1 LQRTTT
7 SEATEIIVTDPGC
20 VPERKGPIRDQRHLA
35 TFLRELMAARPQ
47 SHLIVA
53 RIAGAELY
61 VDDGTQGKCSTAAR
75 PRRPRLKSFYS
86 AGCRFKSCR
95 DRQGPNGK
103 TYK

>member
-1 LQRTTT
+1 MQRTTT
-7 SEATEIIVTDPGC
+7 SEATEVIVTDPGC
-20 VPERKGPIRDQRHLA
+20 VPERKGPIRDQRHPA

-61 VDDGTQGKCSTAAR
+61 VDDGTQALEMLDRRSAATTAT
-75 PRRPRLKSFYS
+75 KIS
-86 AGCRFKSCR
+86 AGCGFKSCR